1 MADRWQLTCSCARWR
16 GFTATEVDANRLA
29 AEHERELGTH
39 IVTIESRDDYRSR
52 LKAARAKHLRS
63 I

>member
-16 GFTATEVDANRLA
+16 AFTETDVDANRLA
-29 AEHERELGTH
+29 AEHERERGTH
-39 IVTIESRDDYRSR
+39 VVTIEGHDDYRSR
-52 LKAARAKHLRS
+52 LKAARAKYLRS